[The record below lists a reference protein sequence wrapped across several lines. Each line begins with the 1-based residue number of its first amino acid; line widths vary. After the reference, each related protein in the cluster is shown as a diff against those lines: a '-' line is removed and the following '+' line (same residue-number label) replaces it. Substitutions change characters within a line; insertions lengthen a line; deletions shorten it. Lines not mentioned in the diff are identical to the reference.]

1 MQRMIRSIFILCLLG
16 SFTVVSAQL
25 PPEIRVDAYLLQAEQ
40 SIQDGDHNRARD
52 AMQNIHNLQEQ
63 HGLDLSD
70 EFHFRYAKAAD
81 VLDMPDQ
88 ALESVVK
95 YLAVSGREGQH
106 YLEALAL
113 MNMAARFNE
122 NLDILKVLIDAGAD
136 LNARDHNDHTPL
148 YFATEDKD
156 RPDVAKILRDA
167 GATQTKITG
176 KSQGDGFRT
185 ATALIGAAA
194 IAYAGKDSEDQEAVA
209 EAAREYMEGVLKDQ
223 PVGNEN
229 NRSVATPSQTQGG
242 QAQDSMQQALQ
253 NVETVR

>member
-1 MQRMIRSIFILCLLG
+1 MRI
-16 SFTVVSAQL
+16 
-25 PPEIRVDAYLLQAEQ
+25 
-40 SIQDGDHNRARD
+40 
-52 AMQNIHNLQEQ
+52 QNIRNLQEQ
-63 HGLDLSD
+63 HELDLPD

-223 PVGNEN
+223 PVRNEN
-229 NRSVATPSQTQGG
+229 SSSVATPLANTRRASARFDATGT
-242 QAQDSMQQALQ
+242 SKC
-253 NVETVR
+253 

>member
-1 MQRMIRSIFILCLLG
+1 MSRLNDISPLFCIKI
-16 SFTVVSAQL
+16 
-25 PPEIRVDAYLLQAEQ
+25 
-40 SIQDGDHNRARD
+40 
-52 AMQNIHNLQEQ
+52 
-63 HGLDLSD
+63 
-70 EFHFRYAKAAD
+70 YA
-81 VLDMPDQ
+81 
-88 ALESVVK
+88 
-95 YLAVSGREGQH
+95 
-106 YLEALAL
+106 
-113 MNMAARFNE
+113 
-122 NLDILKVLIDAGAD
+122 
-136 LNARDHNDHTPL
+136 

-156 RPDVAKILRDA
+156 RPDVARILRAA

-223 PVGNEN
+223 PVRNEN
-229 NRSVATPSQTQGG
+229 SSSVATPSQTQGG